1 MLSSELVD
9 RGALEDHQQ
18 EGVVLLVQMET
29 IPRLAELVSSFRLAL
44 ALGVVGAAA
53 RVGGAVQVV
62 GQAQTFLLAVVE
74 RVDTTLLVALAT
86 MVTLVHKG
94 AAAVAVRVEL
104 PLMMGPYPI
113 LVRIHP
119 DLAMLQ
125 VAWRQVVRVGLV

>member
-1 MLSSELVD
+1 MSSELVD

-94 AAAVAVRVEL
+94 AAAEVELEL
-104 PLMMGPYPI
+104 PLMMGPYPL